1 MSDSGLGF
9 SHNRFIGLI
18 VVIGILVVLFEG
30 ISIFGGNIIKAQVER
45 STSKNHPN
53 KNIEKRLRPA
63 MVISEKEVSNIGQK
77 TKGGVD
83 AIANFVAAD
92 SCNQVIEGN
101 DMLQFNLKEMVVSSS
116 CSDITVTLKHTGAM
130 PANVMGHNWVLT
142 NTADFM
148 PVAQAGGG
156 AGLGNNYVPVNDAR
170 VIAASA
176 VIGGGAE
183 TSVTFSGDLLT
194 AGGDYTFFCSFPGHY
209 AIMKG
214 LFVVRD

>member
-1 MSDSGLGF
+1 VSDSGLGF

-18 VVIGILVVLFEG
+18 VVIGMLVLLFEG

-45 STSKNHPN
+45 STSKNHSN
-53 KNIEKRLRPA
+53 KNIEKRLKPA
-63 MVISEKEVSNIGQK
+63 TVLSEKEVSSNSQSDD
-77 TKGGVD
+77 GVD
-83 AIANFVAAD
+83 AVIKFVAAD

-116 CSDITVTLKHTGAM
+116 CSEITVTLKHTGAM

-148 PVAQAGGG
+148 PVATAGGG
-156 AGLGNNYVPVNDAR
+156 AGMANNYVPVNDAR

-183 TSVTFSGDLLT
+183 TSVTFSGDLLS

-214 LFVVRD
+214 SFVVRD

>member
-18 VVIGILVVLFEG
+18 VVIGMLVLLFEG

-53 KNIEKRLRPA
+53 KNIEKRLQPA
-63 MVISEKEVSNIGQK
+63 TVLSEKEVSSNSQSDDGIDAV
-77 TKGGVD
+77 VD
-83 AIANFVAAD
+83 FVAAN

-148 PVAQAGGG
+148 PVATAGGS
-156 AGLGNNYVPVNDAR
+156 AGMGNNYVPVNDAR